1 MEKIGIKTFCEEYS
15 KRIDSLK
22 EQYIKDNL
30 KITPYVPYVVKGSL
44 ADSLL
49 KITMVD
55 EDGNV
60 RVNSYVE
67 YLLLTRIFIEQC
79 TNLEV
84 ETEGF
89 FEEYDALKKS
99 GLFDL
104 LFIWTDDKPPL
115 IPYAEMEEFKFI
127 INEKKKDIMTNKYEI
142 HSFIK
147 EQVER
152 FGKLANVTLNPIVDA
167 VSKLIEDVPEE
178 DINKVIEFAK
188 KIKVKRVK
196 NRYIGI

>member
-30 KITPYVPYVVKGSL
+30 KIISYVPYVVKGSL

-67 YLLLTRIFIEQC
+67 YLLLTRIFIEQY
-79 TNLEV
+79 TNLKV
-84 ETEGF
+84 ETERF

-104 LFIWTDDKPPL
+104 LFFGTDDKLSL
-115 IPYAEMEEFKFI
+115 IPYAEIEEFKFI

-147 EQVER
+147 EQIER

-188 KIKVKRVK
+188 RTDFREDKSEK
-196 NRYIGI
+196 